1 MDHQFL
7 SSHVDDD
14 QLEQVPGPVQRA
26 GSAADPTRS
35 LSPKDLYTLRV
46 DQVTTVLS
54 AMLVVLAAVNA
65 LFIAWATI
73 LDTRHA
79 SALARALGATPGQM
93 TIGIAVGQL
102 LPALLGAL
110 AGIPG
115 GIGIYDAAKN
125 GGATAIPTV
134 AWLAVMVA
142 GTVLTVAA
150 LTALPARI
158 GARRP
163 VAGHLRGEAA

>member
-1 MDHQFL
+1 MLVVHATNTA
-7 SSHVDDD
+7 
-14 QLEQVPGPVQRA
+14 GP
-26 GSAADPTRS
+26 
-35 LSPKDLYTLRV
+35 LSPNDLYTLRV

-54 AMLVVLAAVNA
+54 VMLVVLAAVNA
-65 LFIAWATI
+65 FFIAWATI

-79 SALARALGATPGQM
+79 AALAWALGATPGQV
-93 TIGIAVGQL
+93 TVGISVAQL

-125 GGATAIPTV
+125 GGATAIPAV
-134 AWLAVMVA
+134 GWLAVMVA

-163 VAGHLRGEAA
+163 VAELLQTETA